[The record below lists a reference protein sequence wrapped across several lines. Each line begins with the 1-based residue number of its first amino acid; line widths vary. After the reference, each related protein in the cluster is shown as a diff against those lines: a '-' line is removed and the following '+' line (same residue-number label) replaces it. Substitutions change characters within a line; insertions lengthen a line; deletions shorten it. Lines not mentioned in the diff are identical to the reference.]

1 MSIDQ
6 MTVQER
12 AQTLEA
18 LRATYADFQVQKL
31 ALNMARGKPS
41 TEQLDRVSRYDQR
54 GVSNDCFYDAEGTD
68 VRNYGGLSGLPQMRA
83 IFANMLDVKPDQV
96 LALGNSS
103 LSLMAQVLSFALIYG
118 RSDSQQ
124 PWLFNKRRKFL
135 CPSPGYDRHFALTA
149 HQGFELIPV
158 PMTAD
163 GPDMDRVEALCAQD
177 EDIKG
182 IWCVPKYS
190 NPDGY
195 VYSQEVCERLAK
207 MEACEDFVILWDN
220 AYGVHHLSADPTE
233 QAKLPNILAL
243 CEQYGHKDRAF
254 VFVSTSKITYA
265 GAGVAGLASSKENLE
280 WYLSHDQ
287 YQTIG
292 PDKLNQLQTVQLIE
306 AAGGLAQLMAE
317 HAEILKPK
325 FDLVVSYLERELKD
339 WDLATWHVPQGG
351 YFVSVHL
358 KPGLAKRVVALC
370 QAAGVTLTGAGAAF
384 PYQKDPLDSN
394 IRIAPSYPPVSEL
407 EKAIQIFCVC
417 VKMAALEQ
425 AE

>member
-1 MSIDQ
+1 
-6 MTVQER
+6 
-12 AQTLEA
+12 
-18 LRATYADFQVQKL
+18 
-31 ALNMARGKPS
+31 
-41 TEQLDRVSRYDQR
+41 
-54 GVSNDCFYDAEGTD
+54 
-68 VRNYGGLSGLPQMRA
+68 
-83 IFANMLDVKPDQV
+83 
-96 LALGNSS
+96 
-103 LSLMAQVLSFALIYG
+103 
-118 RSDSQQ
+118 
-124 PWLFNKRRKFL
+124 
-135 CPSPGYDRHFALTA
+135 
-149 HQGFELIPV
+149 
-158 PMTAD
+158 MTAD

-233 QAKLPNILAL
+233 QAELPNILAL
-243 CEQYGHKDRAF
+243 CEQYGHQDRAF

-280 WYLSHDQ
+280 WYLSHDHF
-287 YQTIG
+287 QTIG

-317 HAEILKPK
+317 HTEILKPK

-351 YFVSVHL
+351 YFISVHL